1 MNNLDLKYLRKL
13 KDKTIF
19 FTIFTDFKYIFSY
32 NFKYFN
38 KFVQYENILV
48 YLAIK
53 EKWHFMHVV
62 QYTVISHYIL
72 QCLDCCTKDSWLYDW
87 LIIREKKIIFLS
99 SLESQIGESQI
110 GEVTVSQNTLPSQF
124 SLSHIRDSLFL
135 YVGWTNLSAWQIDQ
149 RLELPTN

>member
-53 EKWHFMHVV
+53 EK
-62 QYTVISHYIL
+62 
-72 QCLDCCTKDSWLYDW
+72 
-87 LIIREKKIIFLS
+87 
-99 SLESQIGESQI
+99 
-110 GEVTVSQNTLPSQF
+110 
-124 SLSHIRDSLFL
+124 
-135 YVGWTNLSAWQIDQ
+135 
-149 RLELPTN
+149 